1 VLSHSP
7 VDDQLTQDYEDAWI
21 TTQYLIYNKGG
32 SLSGREWNRSYL
44 NLGLTRFAEVT
55 NITELDS
62 TGDGRGLATTDWDDD
77 GRLDIFLRSRTGPR
91 LQFFR
96 NQDASD
102 AHFLSIELHGV
113 DCNRDAIG
121 ARVVVELDGRTLTKT
136 VHAGEGFLSQSSR
149 RLHFGLG
156 DAERVRRLTVR
167 WPGGTTD
174 SYTDLEGDRR
184 YTIEQGGERPVL
196 RPARTARQLA
206 RSEPSSL
213 VGDRSRNDRIIL
225 MEKLPLQEIRIPAF
239 GAPARKVADVAGSPV
254 LLNLWGSTCA
264 GCLKEFSEF
273 QEHAQELEA
282 STLRIVT
289 LTADAPADHATAREL
304 LDRFGLRADA
314 GYADQRF
321 MDALQVLLVSIVG
334 EDGGYGKWPLPM
346 SLLLDARGQLVAIYP
361 ARIEV
366 ETLLEDV
373 ATLKRM
379 RTEDLNDTRL
389 QFGLRL
395 TDHRRN
401 LKLLARGFRKIQ
413 QADVAEFYTRLEASR
428 AK

>member
-55 NITELDS
+55 NITALDS

-96 NQDASD
+96 NQNAAA
-102 AHFLSIELHGV
+102 AHFLSVELRGV
-113 DCNRDAIG
+113 DCSRDAIG
-121 ARVVVELDGRTLTKT
+121 ARVSVELDSRTLTKT
-136 VHAGEGFLSQSSR
+136 VRAGEGFLSQSSR

-167 WPGGTTD
+167 WPGGTSD
-174 SYTDLEGDRR
+174 VYEDLEGDRR
-184 YTIEQGGERPVL
+184 YTIEQGAERPVL
-196 RPARTARQLA
+196 RPARTARELA
-206 RSEPSSL
+206 QTEPVKL
-213 VGDRSRNDRIIL
+213 VGDRTRNDRIVLI
-225 MEKLPLQEIRIPAF
+225 EKLPLQEIPIPAF
-239 GAPARKVADVAGSPV
+239 GAPERKVADVAGSPV
-254 LLNLWGSTCA
+254 LINLWGSTCA

-273 QEHAQELEA
+273 QEHAQELEE
-282 STLRIVT
+282 SKLRIVT
-289 LTADAPADHATAREL
+289 LTTDAPADHATAKQL
-304 LDRFGLRADA
+304 LERFGLRTDA
-314 GYADQRF
+314 GYANQRF

-334 EDGGYGKWPLPM
+334 EDGGYGVWPLPL

-361 ARIEV
+361 ARVEV

-373 ATLKRM
+373 ATLDRM
-379 RTEDLNDTRL
+379 RTEDLSDNRL

-395 TDHRRN
+395 TGHRRN
-401 LKLLARGFRKIQ
+401 LKVLARGFRKIQ
-413 QADVAEFYTRLEASR
+413 QDELAEFYTQLDASR
-428 AK
+428 